1 MDQIKFLLPEITLIL
16 LSFALLFNSLIDQID
31 KRITN
36 KILLIIGSLVSI
48 ILLLNGN
55 PQGYFLNDTFENNT
69 LTNTIK
75 VLLVSGTLL
84 SLLLIS
90 NSKSEQFKNYFN
102 EYCFLLILSLVG
114 GMIVVSSR
122 EFLTMIISFEILK
135 IFAGCLGLRLLIIF
149 FDVMIESLFCSRLI
163 ALKTFLT

>member
-55 PQGYFLNDTFENNT
+55 PQG
-69 LTNTIK
+69 
-75 VLLVSGTLL
+75 
-84 SLLLIS
+84 
-90 NSKSEQFKNYFN
+90 
-102 EYCFLLILSLVG
+102 
-114 GMIVVSSR
+114 
-122 EFLTMIISFEILK
+122 
-135 IFAGCLGLRLLIIF
+135 
-149 FDVMIESLFCSRLI
+149 
-163 ALKTFLT
+163 

>member
-48 ILLLNGN
+48 ILLLNEN

-84 SLLLIS
+84 SLLLIQHFQ
-90 NSKSEQFKNYFN
+90 K
-102 EYCFLLILSLVG
+102 
-114 GMIVVSSR
+114 
-122 EFLTMIISFEILK
+122 
-135 IFAGCLGLRLLIIF
+135 
-149 FDVMIESLFCSRLI
+149 DH
-163 ALKTFLT
+163 